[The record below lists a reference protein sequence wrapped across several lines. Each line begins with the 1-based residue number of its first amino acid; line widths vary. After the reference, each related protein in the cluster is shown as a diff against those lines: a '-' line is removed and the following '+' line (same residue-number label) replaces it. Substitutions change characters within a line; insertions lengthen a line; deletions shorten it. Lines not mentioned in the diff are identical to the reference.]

1 MGTFGGVFAPRIV
14 FFAGVMTSFSPCV
27 LPLIPLVIAITGGA
41 SEKDTKKA
49 FIFSCTFA
57 LGNALTFAVL
67 GVCAA
72 LFGTLIG
79 HASRIWFAFLAFIMF
94 LATLQIWSVIK
105 IFPNF
110 RLFKFDYRVG
120 LVGAFLAGVCGG
132 FFSSACAT
140 PILIALL
147 GYLSSGESMAKSA
160 PLIFLYALGATTTAV
175 LAGTF
180 SAYTQKICRSK
191 QYEAVSK
198 KIEFLLGLVT
208 LALGIYMFYLCF

>member
-1 MGTFGGVFAPRIV
+1 MGGFGGIFAPVIV
-14 FFAGVMTSFSPCV
+14 FFAGVMTSFSPCA
-27 LPLIPLVIAITGGA
+27 LPLIPLVIAITSGA
-41 SEKDTKKA
+41 DKKDTKKA
-49 FIFSCTFA
+49 FFFSCAFA

-79 HASRIWFAFLAFIMF
+79 HASRAWFIFLALLMF
-94 LATLQIWSVIK
+94 LSTLQILGVVK

-120 LVGAFLAGVCGG
+120 LLGAFLAGVCGG

-147 GYLSSGESMAKSA
+147 GYLSSGENLVKSGI
-160 PLIFLYALGATTTAV
+160 LIFLYALGATTTAV

-180 SAYTQKICRSK
+180 SAYTQKICKSRRF
-191 QYEAVSK
+191 ELVSK
-198 KIEFLLGLVT
+198 KIEIFLGIIT
-208 LALGIYMFYLCF
+208 FGLGIYMIYLCF